1 MSNFKK
7 VYLVSLLFAIGSIF
21 CFQSCENN
29 QNEPIEVD
37 SKELLLNLTSP
48 NGDKIASS
56 VLSLKEETSIV
67 VAEKFGVDKDFLITD
82 LTYIPVKEGYSVLV
96 KYETLD
102 GIKGGFIKTNNTS
115 FTVSPDL
122 KVTVVN
128 KSVRLGVGEENTA
141 NLNGMRITCK
151 QLGSCECIPTFKTNA
166 NVSVSYSCGP
176 CNHCEMTIEHL

>member
-1 MSNFKK
+1 M
-7 VYLVSLLFAIGSIF
+7 
-21 CFQSCENN
+21 
-29 QNEPIEVD
+29 
-37 SKELLLNLTSP
+37 TSP

-166 NVSVSYSCGP
+166 NGSVSYSCGP

>member
-1 MSNFKK
+1 MFMKK
-7 VYLVSLLFAIGSIF
+7 MYLGLLFFAIGTVF
-21 CFQSCENN
+21 FFQSCENN
-29 QNEPIEVD
+29 QNEPVELD

-96 KYETLD
+96 KYETSD

-115 FTVSPDL
+115 YTISPDL

-128 KSVRLGVGEENTA
+128 NSVRLGVGEENSA
-141 NLNGMRITCK
+141 NLNSIRITCK

-166 NVSVSYSCGP
+166 NGSIGYSCGP
-176 CNHCEMTIEHL
+176 CNHCEMTISYM